1 MSALGLPEPALKETK
16 SAIAKALQK
25 GLGIHKFA
33 RTVGVGAGT
42 VQRVKATISLVIA

>member
-1 MSALGLPEPALKETK
+1 MSALGLPEPALKTK

-25 GLGIHKFA
+25 GLGIHKVA

-42 VQRVKATISLVIA
+42 IQRVKATISLVIA